1 MQSDA
6 FKMLPDQQHALK
18 VSKAKLPMVQ
28 LNGPLSDL
36 QLYTLV
42 SNNIKRTL
50 IKGFF
55 LINDTASPVTIQCS
69 AGIHVEAT

>member
-28 LNGPLSDL
+28 VNGPLSDL

-55 LINDTASPVTIQCS
+55 FLLMTLIVLLQYSVLL
-69 AGIHVEAT
+69 VFM

>member
-55 LINDTASPVTIQCS
+55 
-69 AGIHVEAT
+69 